1 MVTTPTRTHNR
12 QATCDAI
19 LDATAEIITEKGLEG
34 FTISEIA
41 RRADV
46 NRALIYHY
54 YQNRENLIT
63 HAIDRI
69 MERYNIPETSLS
81 GDAVARSARSYIE
94 HPEIG
99 RFVFQLLLA
108 GRPLLRVGER
118 LKEQIAHVELLMRQ
132 QFPGAEP
139 GTETG
144 ADPAFS
150 VLILA
155 ASCYAWS
162 FAREELANTI
172 GLSVDEAD
180 DRFVR
185 AISRISDLSLKAIQE
200 RIKQNAAGRTS

>member
-1 MVTTPTRTHNR
+1 MVTTPARTHNR

-19 LDATAEIITEKGLEG
+19 LDATAEIITEKGLDG

-69 MERYNIPETSLS
+69 MERYNVPETGLS

-99 RFVFQLLLA
+99 RFVFQLLLS
-108 GRPLLRVGER
+108 GRPLLRLGER
-118 LKEQIAHVELLMRQ
+118 LREQIAHVELLMRQ
-132 QFPGAEP
+132 QFPD
-139 GTETG
+139 
-144 ADPAFS
+144 ADTDEDPSFS
-150 VLILA
+150 ILILA

-162 FAREELANTI
+162 FAREELAGVI

-185 AISRISDLSLKAIQE
+185 AVSRMAERDLEALQE
-200 RIKQNAAGRTS
+200 RIRLGAESQAG

>member
-1 MVTTPTRTHNR
+1 MVATPTRTHNR

-19 LDATAEIITEKGLEG
+19 LDATVEIITEKGLDG

-41 RRADV
+41 RRAEV

-69 MERYNIPETSLS
+69 MERYNVPETGLS

-99 RFVFQLLLA
+99 RFVFQLLLS
-108 GRPLLRVGER
+108 GRPLLRLGER
-118 LKEQIAHVELLMRQ
+118 LREQIAHVELLMRQ
-132 QFPGAEP
+132 QFPDADSDE
-139 GTETG
+139 
-144 ADPAFS
+144 DPAFS
-150 VLILA
+150 ILILA
-155 ASCYAWS
+155 ASCFAWS
-162 FAREELANTI
+162 FARHELANVV
-172 GLSVDEAD
+172 GLSVEEAD

-185 AISRISDLSLKAIQE
+185 EISRMSELGLQALQE
-200 RIKQNAAGRTS
+200 RIRVGTGTQTS

>member
-1 MVTTPTRTHNR
+1 VVAAAPTRRHNR
-12 QATCDAI
+12 QATCSAI
-19 LDATAEIITEKGLEG
+19 LNATGEIIVEKGLDG

-63 HAIDRI
+63 HAIDRL

-99 RFVFQLLLA
+99 RFVFQLLLS

-118 LKEQIAHVELLMRQ
+118 LQEQIGHVQELMRQ
-132 QFPGAEP
+132 QFPEAGPEH
-139 GTETG
+139 
-144 ADPAFS
+144 DPSFS
-150 VLILA
+150 ILILA
-155 ASCYAWS
+155 ASCFAWS
-162 FAREELANTI
+162 FAREELAGI
-172 GLSVDEAD
+172 VGLSVEDAD
-180 DRFVR
+180 DRFVD
-185 AISRISDLSLKAIQE
+185 AIKRISELGLQSLQEQIQQKA
-200 RIKQNAAGRTS
+200 AAQAS